1 MVHCWY
7 IEPQPSH
14 IRFFLIHGRH
24 LPGYGSQVVFRSYA
38 ISVNNDDI
46 GQLHLWSVTYEIS
59 SLMVRYLPGHGP
71 QVVFR
76 TSATA
81 VNNHEI
87 RQHRL
92 WATIWVQITLPSVG
106 ALKNA
111 EVHFNTNG
119 FRSRE
124 TLNCIISSGICGK
137 EREATATI
145 QSLVKLQSWFLS
157 LRCKTC
163 LRQNC
168 SLGSCAC
175 SEGPSLGQKSLMMMV
190 NVLQYLT
197 FSSTGN
203 IY

>member
-38 ISVNNDDI
+38 ISVNNHDT
-46 GQLHLWSVTYEIS
+46 GQPHLWAVTYEIS
-59 SLMVRYLPGHGP
+59 LMVRHLPGHSP
-71 QVVFR
+71 QVFFR
-76 TSATA
+76 TCATA

-106 ALKNA
+106 ALKNG
-111 EVHFNTNG
+111 EVHFDTNG

-137 EREATATI
+137 EREATAPI
-145 QSLVKLQSWFLS
+145 QSLLKLPTWFLS
-157 LRCKTC
+157 LRWKIC

-168 SLGSCAC
+168 SLGSCAWAELC
-175 SEGPSLGQKSLMMMV
+175 DDDDYLV
-190 NVLQYLT
+190 NSWT
-197 FSSTGN
+197 DTG
-203 IY
+203 II